1 MSNTKIRKITLRT
14 KTVLTAWNVLKT
26 SKNVT
31 SNYIKAFW
39 NENVSSAFLKIR
51 GTQRLFSI
59 KYLFGEVHITLNF
72 LLFDYG

>member
-1 MSNTKIRKITLRT
+1 MSNIRKITLRT
-14 KTVLTAWNVLKT
+14 KTVLTAWNFLKA

-51 GTQRLFSI
+51 GTQRLLSI
-59 KYLFGEVHITLNF
+59 KYLFGEVNIT
-72 LLFDYG
+72 